1 MGDILLIWAVL
12 AYVVTAVI
20 ITYNHLRGYT
30 KPSVVGWWI
39 VASGCLS
46 HSWVV
51 LQNLIHDQ
59 GILVNFTV
67 SLNLSALA
75 MGLIYLIIWRLR
87 RQTTRTA
94 GLLLLPLMV
103 FSLGA
108 SLLLPTEESKLQALT
123 DPLLIAH
130 LALSLLSYGLFSIAA
145 ILALMDAFQ
154 EHALRKKRFGKLF
167 NMLPPLEA
175 LEETLFLMVRMGFVL
190 LTIAITTGSLYSH
203 YINGIFFAFSHK
215 VIFTWATWLVF
226 GTLLVGNHLWGWR
239 GSKASKFTIS
249 GYIFLALAFLG
260 VKFVADI
267 LL

>member
-1 MGDILLIWAVL
+1 MGDILLIWTIL
-12 AYVVTAVI
+12 AYGVAAVI
-20 ITYNHLRGYT
+20 ITYNHLRGFT

-39 VASGCLS
+39 VASGCVV
-46 HSWVV
+46 HGWVV
-51 LQNLIHDQ
+51 LQHVKQDQ
-59 GILVNFTV
+59 GILVNFTT
-67 SLNLSALA
+67 SLNLSSLA
-75 MGLIYLIIWRLR
+75 MGLIYLVIWRLR
-87 RQTTRTA
+87 RQITRTA

-108 SLLLPTEESKLQALT
+108 SQLLPADGSKLQALT

-154 EHALRKKRFGKLF
+154 EHALRTKRFGKLF
-167 NMLPPLEA
+167 NLLPPLDA

-190 LTIAITTGSLYSH
+190 LTIAITTGSLYSY
-203 YINGIFFAFSHK
+203 YISGIFFTLTHK
-215 VIFTWATWLVF
+215 VVFTWATWLVF
-226 GTLLVGNHLWGWR
+226 GTLIVGNHLWGWR
-239 GSKASKFTIS
+239 GTKASKFTIS

-260 VKFVADI
+260 VKFVSDI